1 MAHPPKKKSGPSP
14 IGELLKDFLKTAMPK
29 NLNEEVRVFGA
40 WPSAVGLD
48 VSRQA
53 QPKAFK
59 NGILFVETKHPI
71 WTTELTS
78 KRHLILRRMNESLG
92 KEMVKDIY
100 FRQARL

>member
-1 MAHPPKKKSGPSP
+1 MVMNPKKKSGPSA
-14 IGELLKDFLKTAMPK
+14 IGDLLKEFLSTAMPK

-40 WPSAVGLD
+40 WPGAVGQD

-53 QPKAFK
+53 NPKAFK

-71 WTTELTS
+71 WTTELTAR
-78 KRHLILRRMNESLG
+78 RHLILRRMNEALG
-92 KEMVKDIY
+92 KEVVKDIY